1 MNGGSSSRGVRQV
14 KVPRSPHAKHP
25 EYTRGFKFGYD
36 AGSEMRT
43 KYGRSFAE
51 HQLDQ
56 LARNARRKG
65 VEPATRAFDHGYV
78 AGYRIALS

>member
-1 MNGGSSSRGVRQV
+1 MSR
-14 KVPRSPHAKHP
+14 HAKHP
-25 EYTRGFKFGYD
+25 EYTRGFRHGHE

-56 LARNARRKG
+56 LARNARRRG
-65 VEPATRAFDHGYV
+65 IDVATRAFDHGYTD
-78 AGYRIALS
+78 GYRTGMLVRPQ